1 MHTFITNSLEM
12 GSLKQLCGIWSRSL
26 VFGFISFSYTQGQV
40 KLYWSFDQTFI
51 LGTKGLHYIDG
62 QISMVWESVS
72 NVIPSEL
79 CNLLIA
85 TLTCHSVILNLSHY
99 IIWRSCQL
107 RIFEFKR
114 ILIKELMTTNSW
126 ILFFLFSTSCNL
138 CFIGHNLICILLT
151 ILWLVFCWLSHK
163 SCV

>member
-85 TLTCHSVILNLSHY
+85 TLTSHSVILNLSHH

-126 ILFFLFSTSCNL
+126 ILFFFYSLP
-138 CFIGHNLICILLT
+138 HVICVLLT
-151 ILWLVFCWLSHK
+151 SMI
-163 SCV
+163 